1 MKYLEIGAGVALA
14 CGLVVGASAAEKKP
28 AHATGQPHTLTG
40 CLQKGSE
47 PNTFKLTNV
56 SGEHAKGVADWELV
70 GAPADLKLGDHVGH
84 KVEVTGSTVGMRD
97 AEKLEG
103 AHETAKP
110 SKKEMAEERKEHHL
124 KVTGLKH
131 VSPTCP

>member
-1 MKYLEIGAGVALA
+1 MRYLELAAGVALA

-28 AHATGQPHTLTG
+28 VHAAPHTLEG

-47 PNTFKLTNV
+47 ANTFKLTNA
-56 SGEHAKGVADWELV
+56 SGEHAKGATEWELV

-84 KVEVTGSTVGMRD
+84 KVAVTGSTVGMRE

-110 SKKEMAEERKEHHL
+110 SKKEMAEERKEHHF

-131 VSPTCP
+131 LSPTCP

>member
-1 MKYLEIGAGVALA
+1 MKYSDLGASVALA

-28 AHATGQPHTLTG
+28 AHAAAPHTLTG

-47 PNTFKLTNV
+47 PNTFKLNNA
-56 SGEHAKGVADWELV
+56 SGEHAKGATEWELV

-84 KVEVTGSTVGMRD
+84 KVEVTGSTVGMRE

-110 SKKEMAEERKEHHL
+110 SKKEMAEERKEHHF

>member
-1 MKYLEIGAGVALA
+1 MKS
-14 CGLVVGASAAEKKP
+14 LVVGASMALVFGLGLCASAAETKP
-28 AHATGQPHTLTG
+28 AAKAATEHHLTG

-47 PNTFKLTNV
+47 PNTFKLTGV
-56 SGEHAKGVADWELV
+56 TSEHAKGMKEWEFV
-70 GAPADLKLGDHVGH
+70 GAPADLKLSDHVGH
-84 KVEVTGSTVGMRD
+84 KVEVTGMMVGMRE

-103 AHETAKP
+103 EAKP
-110 SKKEMAEERKEHHL
+110 TKTEQREERKEHHF

>member
-1 MKYLEIGAGVALA
+1 MKSLSVGAIMALV
-14 CGLVVGASAAEKKP
+14 CGLAVCASAAETKTAAK
-28 AHATGQPHTLTG
+28 AATEHHLTG

-56 SGEHAKGVADWELV
+56 TSAKGPKEWELV
-70 GAPADLKLGDHVGH
+70 GAPTDLKLSDHVGH
-84 KVEVTGSTVGMRD
+84 KVEITGMMVGMRE

-103 AHETAKP
+103 EAKP
-110 SKKEMAEERKEHHL
+110 TKTEQREEAKEHHF

>member
-1 MKYLEIGAGVALA
+1 MKCLELGAAVALA

-28 AHATGQPHTLTG
+28 VHAAAPHTLTG

-56 SGEHAKGVADWELV
+56 SGVHAKGATEWELV
-70 GAPADLKLGDHVGH
+70 GAPADLKVGDHVGH
-84 KVEVTGSTVGMRD
+84 KVEVTGSTVGMRE

-103 AHETAKP
+103 APATGKP
-110 SKKEMAEERKEHHL
+110 SKKEVAEERKEHHL